1 MLEQGNK
8 PPNGHIDSRDDEWAT
23 LSGVYLCAAE
33 TGSYTHAETPK
44 GLKVPKSCF
53 LYS

>member
-8 PPNGHIDSRDDEWAT
+8 PPNGHIGSRDDERAT
-23 LSGVYLCAAE
+23 LSGVYLCA
-33 TGSYTHAETPK
+33 GSSTHSETPK
-44 GLKVPKSCF
+44 GLKVPKSCA